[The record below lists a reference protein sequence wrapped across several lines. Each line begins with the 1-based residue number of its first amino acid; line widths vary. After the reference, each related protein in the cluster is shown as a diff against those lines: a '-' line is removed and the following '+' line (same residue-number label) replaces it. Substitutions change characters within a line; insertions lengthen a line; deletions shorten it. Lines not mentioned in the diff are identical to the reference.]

1 MHKPNE
7 PAAPGQE
14 RDYADRDIPVGKIM
28 LSGLYITIF
37 TVLTFVGIR
46 FLFLHLDRSNEQAQ
60 QAVSAFV
67 NQRVLP
73 PETTFER
80 VVTMAVER
88 GKLGDL
94 LFDNLEGLGGHALAR
109 AVQVVE
115 KLPPTQALL
124 AIAPLRSVFLAGI
137 VNAAQR
143 MTPASAEII

>member
-73 PETTFER
+73 PEPRLQVDEPRTWQQQL
-80 VVTMAVER
+80 AVEKAHIEGYAWVDQKAGVVSIPVERAMALVAER
-88 GKLGDL
+88 GLPS
-94 LFDNLEGLGGHALAR
+94 R
-109 AVQVVE
+109 A
-115 KLPPTQALL
+115 
-124 AIAPLRSVFLAGI
+124 
-137 VNAAQR
+137 AAK
-143 MTPASAEII
+143 AE